1 MKTGKEYIDSL
12 RKRNIKVYY
21 KGEQLDPKT
30 MPDNPFLR
38 GHFNSAALTYDL
50 AFDPAAEDLV
60 VATSHLNGKKINR
73 FTHIH
78 HSTDDLVKKVKMLRM
93 ISLKTGS
100 CYQRCVGC
108 DAMNSIYT
116 ATFETDAKHGTEY
129 HKRFKNFLQQVQDN
143 DWMVAG
149 AMTDVKG
156 DRSLRPSEQ
165 ADLDMHVHVVERR
178 PDGVVLSGAKAH
190 MTGMANSHWMLIMP
204 TTTMR
209 EDDKDFAICCAIPV
223 DAPGIIHIF
232 GRQTNDDRKAE
243 GTLDQGNPKYGIVG
257 GETTTILDK
266 VFVPNEYIFLNGEAD
281 GTGPLVERF
290 AAFHRQN
297 YGACK
302 GGVSDIV
309 TGAAATA
316 ADMGG
321 YGEVSH
327 IKDKLAEMIHLT
339 ESMYACSIA
348 CSYEGKKMASGAYFV
363 DPLLANVGKHSA
375 TRFIYEINRLA
386 QDIGGGIQATM
397 PSEADL
403 NSPEI
408 GKYVEKYMKGV
419 AEVPTIE
426 RMRMIRLVE
435 NMTGG
440 VATVESMH
448 GAGAPQTQRVAY
460 AKLSNLEMKKKA
472 ACELIDVAYRAPQ
485 KKKK

>member
-12 RKRNIKVYY
+12 RERNVKVYF
-21 KGEQLDPKT
+21 KGELLDPKT
-30 MPDNPFLR
+30 MPENPFLR

-50 AFDPAAEDLV
+50 AFDPATEDLV
-60 VATSHLNGKKINR
+60 TVTSHLTGKKINR

-78 HSTDDLVKKVKMLRM
+78 HSTEDLVKKVKMLRM

-108 DAMNSIYT
+108 DAINSTYNC
-116 ATFETDAKHGTEY
+116 TFEIDAKHGTDY
-129 HKRFKNFLQQVQDN
+129 HQRFKNFLGELQEN
-143 DWMVAG
+143 DWMLAG

-156 DRSLRPSEQ
+156 DRSLRPSQQ
-165 ADLDMHVHVVERR
+165 ADPDLHVHVVERR
-178 PDGVVLSGAKAH
+178 PDGVVLRGAKAH

-209 EDDKDFAICCAIPV
+209 EEDKDYAICCALPV
-223 DAPGIIHIF
+223 DAPGVIHIF

-243 GTLDQGNPKYGIVG
+243 GGMDQGNPKYGIVG
-257 GETTTILDK
+257 GETTTILED
-266 VFVPNEYIFLNGEAD
+266 VFVPNKYIFLNGEAEF
-281 GTGPLVERF
+281 TGLLVTRF

-309 TGAAATA
+309 IGAAATA

-321 YGEVSH
+321 YGRVEH
-327 IKDKLAEMIHLT
+327 IKDKLAEMIHMT
-339 ESMYACSIA
+339 ESMFACSIA
-348 CSYEGKKMASGAYFV
+348 CSHEGKKLASGAFFV
-363 DPLLANVGKHSA
+363 DELLANVGKHNA

-403 NSPEI
+403 KSPAV

-419 AEVPTIE
+419 ADVPTIE
-426 RMRMIRLVE
+426 RMKVIRLVE

-472 ACELIDVAYRAPQ
+472 VSDLLDIPYRAPQ
-485 KKKK
+485 KKK

>member
-12 RKRNIKVYY
+12 RTRKIKAYF
-21 KGEQLDPKT
+21 KGELLDPQT
-30 MPDNPFLR
+30 MPENPFLK

-50 AFDPAAEDLV
+50 AFDPEAEALV
-60 VATSHLNGKKINR
+60 AVDSHLTGKKINR

-78 HSTDDLVKKVKMLRM
+78 HSTDDLVKKIRMLRM

-108 DAMNSIYT
+108 DAMNSTYN
-116 ATFETDAKHGTEY
+116 ATYEIDQKHGTKY
-129 HKRFKNFLQQVQDN
+129 HENFKNFLAQVQEN

-156 DRSLRPSEQ
+156 DRSLSPSQ
-165 ADLDMHVHVVERR
+165 QPDPDMHVRVVERR
-178 PDGVVLSGAKAH
+178 PDGVVLRGAKAH
-190 MTGMANSHWMLIMP
+190 MTGMINSHWMLIMP

-209 EDDKDFAICCAIPV
+209 EPDKDYAICCAIPV
-223 DAPGIIHIF
+223 DAEGIIHIF
-232 GRQTNDDRKAE
+232 GRQTNDDRKLE
-243 GTLDQGNPKYGIVG
+243 GTIDQGNPKYGIVG
-257 GETTTILDK
+257 GETTTILED
-266 VFVPNEYIFLNGEAD
+266 VFVPNEYIFLNGEYD
-281 GTGPLVERF
+281 MTGVLVSRF

-309 TGAAATA
+309 IGAAATA

-321 YGEVSH
+321 YGNVSH
-327 IKDKLAEMIHLT
+327 IKDKISEMIHLT
-339 ESMYACSIA
+339 ESMYACSVA
-348 CSYEGKKMASGAYFV
+348 CSYEGKQLASGAYYV
-363 DPLLANVGKHSA
+363 DALLANVGKHNA

-397 PSEADL
+397 PSEGDL
-403 NSPEI
+403 NHPEI
-408 GKYVEKYMKGV
+408 GKYVEKYLKGV
-419 AEVPTIE
+419 ADVPTVE
-426 RMRMIRLVE
+426 RMRMLRLVE

-460 AKLSNLEMKKKA
+460 ASLSNLEMKKKA
-472 ACELIDVAYRAPQ
+472 ACALVDCTYRAPV
-485 KKKK
+485 KKK

>member
-1 MKTGKEYIDSL
+1 MKNGKEYIDSL
-12 RKRNIKVYY
+12 RTRNIKVYY
-21 KGEQLDPKT
+21 KGELLDPKT
-30 MPDNPFLR
+30 MPENPFLR
-38 GHFNSAALTYDL
+38 GHFNSAALTYEL

-60 VATSHLNGKKINR
+60 TATSHLTGKKINR

-78 HSTDDLVKKVKMLRM
+78 HSTEDLVKKVKMLRM

-108 DAMNSIYT
+108 DAMNSVYNC
-116 ATFETDAKHGTEY
+116 TFEMDAKNGSTY
-129 HKRFKNFLQQVQDN
+129 HERFKNFLLQVQEN

-156 DRSLRPSEQ
+156 DRSLRPSQQ
-165 ADLDMHVHVVERR
+165 ADPDLHVHIVERR
-178 PDGVVLSGAKAH
+178 PDGVVLRGAKAH

-209 EDDKDFAICCAIPV
+209 EDDKDYAICCAIPV
-223 DAPGIIHIF
+223 DAPGLIHIF
-232 GRQTNDDRKAE
+232 GRQTNDDRKNE
-243 GTLDQGNPKYGIVG
+243 GSLDQGNPKYAIVG
-257 GETTTILDK
+257 GETTTILED
-266 VFVPNEYIFLNGEAD
+266 VFVPNEYIFLNGETD
-281 GTGPLVERF
+281 YTGLLVTRF

-321 YGEVSH
+321 YGQVEH

-339 ESMYACSIA
+339 ESMYACSVA
-348 CSYEGKKMASGAYFV
+348 CSYEGKKLASGAYFV
-363 DPLLANVGKHSA
+363 DELLANVGKHSA

-419 AEVPTIE
+419 ASVPTIE
-426 RMRMIRLVE
+426 RMKVLRLLE

-460 AKLSNLEMKKKA
+460 ARLSNLEMKKKA
-472 ACELIDVAYRAPQ
+472 ACEILDVTYRAPE